1 MLGELEILKLI
12 ENKEN
17 SYVEFK
23 EDSVENKKIARE
35 IIGLSNHKGG
45 VIFLGVDNNGN
56 IVGITRTDNEE
67 RIMNIC
73 HDIVKPRIVPTYY
86 EITIGEAKIGVIET
100 ENGCNKPY
108 YMEEQVRIEGKTKL
122 KAVKFYY
129 NRYGSTTREVKDRD
143 ELQRLFQA
151 SQHIHFEVIP
161 ASYAKIDDLDLN
173 AIDDYLKSYRSAVVL
188 AEDNKWILLGNLEL
202 VIKVDNILKPT
213 IAGLILFG
221 KEKVSKY
228 LPQAGIM
235 CVKVHGDAI
244 TDEKEL
250 PYFFEKHAFVNFR
263 DTMDFFRKY
272 NTTDYSIEGEKRK
285 DYFDYPE
292 KAFREL
298 LANAIIHRDYTIAG
312 SQISVWAYNNRLEI
326 KSPGRLPNTI
336 TVEKMKVGS
345 KYHRNP
351 VLAQYF
357 YDANIVE
364 KAGQGIP
371 KSNYWLKENG
381 NPELEIRE
389 DGDEVIVTMYKN
401 TIAL

>member
-12 ENKEN
+12 ENREN

-23 EDSVENKKIARE
+23 EDSVDNKKIARE
-35 IIGLSNHKGG
+35 IIGFSNHKGG
-45 VIFLGVDNNGN
+45 IIFLGVDDNGN
-56 IVGITRTDNEE
+56 VVGMTRTNNEE

-73 HDIVKPRIVPTYY
+73 HDIVKPRIIPSYY
-86 EITIGEAKIGVIET
+86 EMKIGDAMIGVIEI

-108 YMEEQVRIEGKTKL
+108 YMEEQVKIEGKTKA
-122 KAVKFYY
+122 KTVKFYY
-129 NRYGSTTREVKDRD
+129 ARYGSTTREVMDRD

-173 AIDDYLKSYRSAVVL
+173 AIEDYLKSYRRAVVL
-188 AEDNKWILLGNLEL
+188 GEDNKWVLLENLEL
-202 VIKVDNILKPT
+202 VIKIDDTLKPT

-221 KEKVSKY
+221 KDKVSKY

-235 CVKVHGDAI
+235 CVKVKGDSI
-244 TDEKEL
+244 TDEKEV
-250 PYFFEKHAFVNFR
+250 PYFFERHAFDVFS
-263 DTMDFFRKY
+263 DTMNFFKLHNRPFFIVKK
-272 NTTDYSIEGEKRK
+272 TKRK
-285 DYFDYPE
+285 KYYDYPE
-292 KAFREL
+292 NAFREL

-312 SQISVWAYNNRLEI
+312 SQISVWVYDNRIEI

-336 TVEKMKVGS
+336 TVEKMKVGI

-357 YDANIVE
+357 YDADIVE
-364 KAGQGIP
+364 KMGQGIP
-371 KSNYWLKENG
+371 KSNAWLKENG

-389 DGDEVIVTMYKN
+389 DGDEVIVTMFKN
-401 TIAL
+401 TAAT